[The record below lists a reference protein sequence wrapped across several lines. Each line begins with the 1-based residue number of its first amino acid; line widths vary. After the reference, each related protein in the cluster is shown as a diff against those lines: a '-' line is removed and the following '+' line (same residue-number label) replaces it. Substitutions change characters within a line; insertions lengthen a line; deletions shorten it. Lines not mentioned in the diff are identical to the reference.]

1 MKTPKL
7 LLMKTPL
14 IVRIILIER
23 KPNTLKCSRTR
34 SLVCLTDRAKRVKD
48 NFVKMSSAKTCPPR
62 YDAYTWEQVQ
72 QYNPNLRTNNIQKVQ
87 YVTNLKSLLTNRLT
101 ATDGVAEKS
110 ADEKQAASNAAILVN
125 YYIESKLKGDDLNY
139 YDLILGVNVIKHDLR
154 NQVLQRQI
162 DKPDNKE
169 ELLKFVY
176 PNIGYNDGQ
185 TTVTAQNVKEYESK
199 GLSTIHAVETQL
211 LEAVLPIIKAS
222 ESLSIKNIIA
232 AGETSKS
239 GVRLLE
245 DIFLVVFPNDDASD
259 ILREVFASFQYRGPH
274 EFQRYVAIK
283 QTWYSMMSEDQK
295 RAISGQLLN
304 DHGIVRNILRGITD
318 YYTKKSLYSSQVYLQ
333 ANDLYQKKGTVLK
346 FDDLNRLASAANKEA
361 ISRQSNDQTKEFNKR
376 KNSFTSSEKVNQAK
390 AKKPKFE
397 KQKRTCVLCPDKTN
411 HWTQN
416 CFKVLKMAKEQNTSI
431 V

>member
-1 MKTPKL
+1 
-7 LLMKTPL
+7 
-14 IVRIILIER
+14 
-23 KPNTLKCSRTR
+23 
-34 SLVCLTDRAKRVKD
+34 
-48 NFVKMSSAKTCPPR
+48 MSSAKTCPNR

-101 ATDGVAEKS
+101 ATDGVAKKS
-110 ADEKQAASNAAILVN
+110 ADEKQAASNAAVIVN
-125 YYIESKLKGDDLNY
+125 YYIESKLRGDDVNY
-139 YDLILGVNVIKHDLR
+139 YDLILDVNVIQHDLR
-154 NQVLQRQI
+154 NQVLQRPI

-185 TTVTAQNVKEYESK
+185 VTVTAKDVKDHEEK
-199 GLSTIHAVETQL
+199 GLSTVQSVETQL

-232 AGETSKS
+232 AGKTSKS

-245 DIFLVVFPNDDASD
+245 DMFLVVFPNDDASD
-259 ILREVFASFQYRGPH
+259 ILREVFESFQYRGPH
-274 EFQRYVAIK
+274 EFQRYVATK
-283 QTWYSMMSEDQK
+283 QTWYSMMSNDQK
-295 RAISGQLLN
+295 RAINGQLVN
-304 DHGIVRNILRGITD
+304 DHGIVKNILRGITD

-346 FDDLNRLASAANKEA
+346 FDDLNRLASAANTEA
-361 ISRQSNDQTKEFNKR
+361 ISRQSNDQTKESNKR
-376 KNSFTSSEKVNQAK
+376 KDPLTSSEKVHQTK

-397 KQKRTCVLCPDKTN
+397 KNTKKKMCVLCPDKTN
-411 HWTQN
+411 HWTQD
-416 CFKVLKMAKEQNTSI
+416 CFKVLRMAKEQKDGDKNQE
-431 V
+431 

>member
-1 MKTPKL
+1 
-7 LLMKTPL
+7 MKTPL